1 MKKNIFALIALA
13 VAFVG
18 CSKEASETPSPAAE
32 GQKFVIKITLVSPEV
47 IIRVNT
53 YNRIEKF
60 LFKRQ
65 IGGIGFNGNNLFPTQ
80 PHSIKEF
87 PIFLRVTPQI

>member
-32 GQKFVIKITLVSPEV
+32 GQKFVITASVGDPATRLGYVE
-47 IIRVNT
+47 NDQ
-53 YNRIEKF
+53 N
-60 LFKRQ
+60 
-65 IGGIGFNGNNLFPTQ
+65 GFTAKCTSSEEISL
-80 PHSIKEF
+80 
-87 PIFLRVTPQI
+87 